1 MRLPDGLPG
10 SHNLSNIAAV
20 LTTAREIGLEPA
32 VALRSLADFRPLP
45 HRLQLLGER
54 SGLRFVND
62 SISSTPVATVAALE
76 SFANQAIVLIVG
88 GFDRGLDW
96 VPHMRAVAKA
106 SPLAVIAVPD
116 NGSRIIA
123 TLRDAGI
130 RPPRGL
136 HEVDDLSAAVEL
148 ARRVSPPGA
157 VVLLSPGA
165 PSFPR
170 FRDYRDRGRQFA
182 AWCGFDP
189 DQVE

>member
-1 MRLPDGLPG
+1 
-10 SHNLSNIAAV
+10 V

-32 VALRSLADFRPLP
+32 AVVESLVNFRPLP

-76 SFANQAIVLIVG
+76 SFAGQPITLIVG
-88 GFDRGLDW
+88 GLDRGLDW
-96 VPHMRAVAKA
+96 APHMRALAKA
-106 SPLAVIAVPD
+106 SLLAVIAVPD
-116 NGSRIIA
+116 NGPRIIA

-136 HEVDDLSAAVEL
+136 HEVDDLAAAVQL
-148 ARRVSPPGA
+148 AMRVSPPGA
-157 VVLLSPGA
+157 IVLLSPGA

-182 AWCGFDP
+182 VWCGFDP
-189 DQVE
+189 DDID